1 MLKILLPISILLSFL
16 FGVFFGARAGL
27 ETQMYYDAPNK
38 IKILS
43 HQLDNDDPKSI
54 PLGQIINQ
62 IKILNES
69 EELKFKTPLI
79 LKFFP
84 DGDILA
90 SQFEKNYPEIE
101 KSIHYQEALNFLCTW
116 NEKYKDK
123 CKKSL

>member
-1 MLKILLPISILLSFL
+1 MLKIILPISILLSFL
-16 FGVFFGARAGL
+16 VGVFFGARAGF

-43 HQLDNDDPKSI
+43 HQLDNDEPKTI
-54 PLGQIINQ
+54 PLGQIITQ
-62 IKILNES
+62 VRILNES

-84 DGDILA
+84 DGDLLA

-101 KSIHYQEALNFLCTW
+101 KNIYYQEALEDLCKI
-116 NEKYKDK
+116 NEKYKGK
-123 CKKSL
+123 CK